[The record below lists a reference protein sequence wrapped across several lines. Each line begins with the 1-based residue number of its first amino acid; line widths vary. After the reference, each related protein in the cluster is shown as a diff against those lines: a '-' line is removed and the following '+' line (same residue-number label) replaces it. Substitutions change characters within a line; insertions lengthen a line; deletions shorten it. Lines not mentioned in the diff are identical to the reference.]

1 MLVKDVK
8 TNLHIRFG
16 KQDAGKPQ
24 VGLKEVHLPHSSN
37 GERRR
42 WQRLS
47 VPVPMFIRGVDDRGK
62 EFLEFSTA
70 LNISAG
76 GALLVSRRFL
86 PDDAKILLEIPPAPF
101 PKTKSK
107 AHNIKARV
115 VQVRNSERYHL
126 CSLEFAKPLT
136 NS

>member
-1 MLVKDVK
+1 M
-8 TNLHIRFG
+8 
-16 KQDAGKPQ
+16 PQ
-24 VGLKEVHLPHSSN
+24 GSSN

-76 GALLVSRRFL
+76 GALLASRRFL
-86 PDDAKILLEIPPAPF
+86 HSDSKILLEIPPAPF
-101 PKTKSK
+101 PKTKAK

-126 CSLEFAKPLT
+126 CSLEFSKPLAF
-136 NS
+136 N